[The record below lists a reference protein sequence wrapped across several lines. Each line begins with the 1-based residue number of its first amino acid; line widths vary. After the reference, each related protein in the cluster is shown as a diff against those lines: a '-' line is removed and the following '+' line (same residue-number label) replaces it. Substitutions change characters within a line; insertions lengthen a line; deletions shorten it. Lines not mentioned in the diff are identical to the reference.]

1 MTTGAAPFAGLAAQV
16 RGVREVPA
24 DCFGLSWVAGE
35 EQKYLSGSKPKIRA
49 EGLLWWVNP
58 VTRTLRFTPDE
69 SVPEAGLSIDLAPR
83 PGFEHALASWLA
95 SLVDA
100 AEIGDSQLLWGV
112 RHRAAEALKLA
123 MQPCL
128 QREDLALA
136 RQQLSESLRLAMG
149 MECTGLFRV
158 DLAQGSDLPEEETL
172 LPTSG
177 PADDGLTEKT
187 VDIYL
192 REFEANEAYAERR
205 FFQELPELSALIDR
219 RRHLPGGADDEAW
232 RRRARDISLLSQRL
246 AKSFASRRP
255 ALSAPAISPD
265 TIRLM
270 AVASRQ
276 ATAGLDA
283 AWAILASEN
292 DLAGIS
298 PEQILRLESALQQ
311 LQLQLERRYT
321 PWWEISA

>member
-1 MTTGAAPFAGLAAQV
+1 MTTGAAPFAGLASRV

-24 DCFGLSWVAGE
+24 GCFGLSWVAGKA
-35 EQKYLSGSKPKIRA
+35 QKYDSGKAPKIRA

-58 VTRTLRFTPDE
+58 VMRTLRFAPDE

-100 AEIGDSQLLWGV
+100 AEIGDRQLLWGV

-128 QREDLALA
+128 QREDLSLA
-136 RQQLSESLRLAMG
+136 RRALSESLRLAMG

-158 DLAQGSDLPEEETL
+158 DLAQERGLPAEEAL
-172 LPTSG
+172 LPRSG
-177 PADDGLTEKT
+177 QAGDGLTEKDVGT
-187 VDIYL
+187 YL

-205 FFQELPELSALIDR
+205 FFKELPELSALIDR
-219 RRHLPGGADDEAW
+219 RRHLPGCSDDEAW
-232 RRRARDISLLSQRL
+232 CRRARDISLLSQHL

-255 ALSAPAISPD
+255 VLSAPAISPE
-265 TIRLM
+265 TIHLM

-292 DLAGIS
+292 DSAGIS

-321 PWWEISA
+321 PWWEITA